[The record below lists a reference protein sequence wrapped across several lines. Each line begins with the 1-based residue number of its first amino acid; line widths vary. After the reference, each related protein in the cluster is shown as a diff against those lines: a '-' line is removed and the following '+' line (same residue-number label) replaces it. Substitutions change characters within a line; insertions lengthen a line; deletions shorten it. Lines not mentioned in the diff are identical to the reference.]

1 MQFGPWKAPC
11 SFRTCSRTMNPP
23 RFMGR
28 WFPWHGVLRPSW
40 PPQVPHEITEGS
52 EMENQHKRLPD
63 SGNGRPISPLSPFP
77 PVQSQTHEPTLRVP
91 SSVRSAMF
99 IVTPTPDARPSSF
112 WSGMNGILHP
122 TALQWWGRQRQP
134 MPLRWSLA
142 DPVASLAINMP
153 LQKELFASSR
163 LPRRR
168 RLQIC
173 GFGNSE
179 AIERL
184 VTELSPNCHQI
195 VNNLAWKTVVFQRA
209 NS

>member
-1 MQFGPWKAPC
+1 M
-11 SFRTCSRTMNPP
+11 
-23 RFMGR
+23 
-28 WFPWHGVLRPSW
+28 
-40 PPQVPHEITEGS
+40 EGKQTPLS
-52 EMENQHKRLPD
+52 D
-63 SGNGRPISPLSPFP
+63 SGNGRSISPLSPFP
-77 PVQSQTHEPTLRVP
+77 PVQSQTHESTLRVP
-91 SSVRSAMF
+91 NSVRSAMF
-99 IVTPTPDARPSSF
+99 ILTPTPDAWPSSF
-112 WSGMNGILHP
+112 RSGTNGILHP
-122 TALQWWGRQRQP
+122 TARQWWGRQRQP

>member
-1 MQFGPWKAPC
+1 MNQLSETLSRPSRASAVPPDFGV
-11 SFRTCSRTMNPP
+11 RPP
-23 RFMGR
+23 RLHLIRIF
-28 WFPWHGVLRPSW
+28 SD
-40 PPQVPHEITEGS
+40 E
-52 EMENQHKRLPD
+52 D
-63 SGNGRPISPLSPFP
+63 
-77 PVQSQTHEPTLRVP
+77 VP